1 MPLQKFFLE
10 WLVFSVVLKLIT
22 KLAVVSDINDN
33 RTCSSI
39 QTIISLD
46 NMQDSIGDLT
56 RSL

>member
-22 KLAVVSDINDN
+22 KQAVVSDINDN